1 MEWAYVNRHMTD
13 TSTLWSIDSP
23 GIYHMAGVT
32 LEAGGKRHKS
42 MRNWTLMIKWGLG
55 VSSGCPKNPEEIKF
69 TLAGMEKVLW

>member
-1 MEWAYVNRHMTD
+1 
-13 TSTLWSIDSP
+13 
-23 GIYHMAGVT
+23 MAGVT

-42 MRNWTLMIKWGLG
+42 MRNWTLMIKWGVG

>member
-1 MEWAYVNRHMTD
+1 
-13 TSTLWSIDSP
+13 
-23 GIYHMAGVT
+23 MAGVT

-69 TLAGMEKVLW
+69 TLAGMERCFGDPSSHWCCAW